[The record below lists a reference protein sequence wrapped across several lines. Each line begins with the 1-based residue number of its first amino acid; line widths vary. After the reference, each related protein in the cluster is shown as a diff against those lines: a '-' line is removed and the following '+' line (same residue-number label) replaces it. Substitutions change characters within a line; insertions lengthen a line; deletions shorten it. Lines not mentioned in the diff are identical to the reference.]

1 MFRSDIMRVCGPFK
15 FLSLFIDCGMQI
27 KWQGYDEY
35 KTIYKSVLVNNEL
48 ITTYISTWLIAI
60 NLTFELDAMLK

>member
-1 MFRSDIMRVCGPFK
+1 
-15 FLSLFIDCGMQI
+15 MQI
-27 KWQGYDEY
+27 IWRGYDEY